1 VLTVVSPVLMTYLL
15 VSGTGKRLL
24 ERSMNERP
32 AYREYARRTS
42 GFLPLP
48 PSLVMRLRQR

>member
-1 VLTVVSPVLMTYLL
+1 MTYLL